1 MAGIPVANCGFPKS
15 VQERTFA
22 LRIFPDTARMNRS
35 GLLLALLPGIASA
48 AAAGPAAGGQT
59 RLTELGLEELMEI
72 PIETVRGA
80 SKYEQHVTRAPSSVS
95 VVTAEDIRRFGYRT
109 LLDVLQSMRG
119 VYVSDD
125 RNYTYVGLRGF
136 MRPSDYNNRILV
148 LVDGHRM
155 NENVYGSA
163 YFGRENAIPVDAIE
177 RVELVRGPSSSIY
190 GDSAFLGIV
199 NVITRD
205 PGEGQQALEM
215 SAAVASRDTFEGR
228 LGHSVQ
234 WNDAQLSFHLSGYK
248 SAGESGLYY
257 PEFDSAANDGIAR
270 NVDGE
275 EAAGLFATF
284 RQGALTVTG
293 SFSYRDKDVP
303 TASFETLFND
313 GDERTVDLRGY
324 LDAKYTHDLGERT
337 QLVGRAYYDVF
348 RYLGYYPYEGE
359 QEGFDVERVVLR
371 DEGAGDWAGTEWQV
385 TRRFGGGHTFVGGME
400 YREDLRQQQRALYDT
415 QPRTNYHSSDL
426 NARNAAAFAQAEISV
441 TRKLLLN
448 AGARLDYYFQRFGR
462 TINPRLA
469 AIYSPS
475 ETTQIKAL
483 FGTAFRSASVYE
495 QYYQFEGI
503 QRPLLEPE
511 RIRTSE
517 IAIDRYFHR
526 NYRLGVSAYRYF
538 VKNLISQTVDGD
550 GEIYFDNV
558 ARVRASGVELEMEA
572 RFLSGVQARASYARQ
587 RAKDALTGLE
597 LSNSPRHLAQGNL
610 ALPLFAGRL
619 LFGTQLDYHGSVRTL
634 AANETKSFLL
644 SSFTLTHRPGDSLE
658 LAAGV
663 YNVFDERYGYPGAE
677 DHLQDVIPQDGRTF
691 RLKITRRF

>member
-1 MAGIPVANCGFPKS
+1 

-22 LRIFPDTARMNRS
+22 QRIFPDTPRMNRS
-35 GLLLALLPGIASA
+35 GLLLLLLPGIACA
-48 AAAGPAAGGQT
+48 ATP
-59 RLTELGLEELMEI
+59 LTELGLEELMEM

-136 MRPSDYNNRILV
+136 MRPSDYNNRLLL

-163 YFGRENAIPVDAIE
+163 YFGRESPIPVEAIE

-199 NVITRD
+199 NVITRHSEQ
-205 PGEGQQALEM
+205 GRQGMEM
-215 SAAVASRDTFEGR
+215 SAAAASRDTFEGR
-228 LGHSVQ
+228 LGHSMQ
-234 WNDAQLSFHLSGYK
+234 WNDAQLSFDLSGYK
-248 SAGESGLYY
+248 SGGESRLYY
-257 PEFDSAANDGIAR
+257 PEFDPRVSTLALAANDGIAS

-275 EAAGLFATF
+275 EAAGFFATF
-284 RQGALTVTG
+284 RQGALNVTS
-293 SFSYRDKDVP
+293 SFSYRDKEVP

-324 LDAKYTHDLGERT
+324 LDAKYTHDLDERT

-348 RYLGYYPYEGE
+348 RYVGYYPYEGE
-359 QEGFDVERVVLR
+359 QEGFDLDRVVLR
-371 DEGAGDWAGTEWQV
+371 DEGSGDWVGTEWQV
-385 TRRFGGGHTFVGGME
+385 TRRLGGGHTFVGGVE
-400 YREDLRQQQRALYDT
+400 YREDLRQQQHALYQT
-415 QPRTNYHSSDL
+415 QPSVDYHSSDL
-426 NARNAAAFAQAEISV
+426 DARNAAAFAQAEINV
-441 TRKLLLN
+441 TRKLLIN

-469 AIYSPS
+469 AIYSPD
-475 ETTQIKAL
+475 EKTQIKAL

-495 QYYQFEGI
+495 QYYQFAGVE
-503 QRPLLEPE
+503 RDLLLPE

-517 IAIDRYFHR
+517 IAVDRYFHR

-538 VKNLISQTVDGD
+538 VKNLITQTVDAE
-550 GEIYFDNV
+550 GEIFFDNV

-597 LSNSPRHLAQGNL
+597 LSNSPRHLAQVNV
-610 ALPLFAGRL
+610 ALPFFDGRL
-619 LFGTQLDYHGSVRTL
+619 LLGSQLDYHGSVRTL
-634 AANETKSFLL
+634 AGEETKSFLL
-644 SSFTLTHRPGDSLE
+644 SSFTLTHRPSDGLE
-658 LAAGV
+658 LAAGI

-677 DHLQDVIPQDGRTF
+677 DHVQDIIPQDGRTF